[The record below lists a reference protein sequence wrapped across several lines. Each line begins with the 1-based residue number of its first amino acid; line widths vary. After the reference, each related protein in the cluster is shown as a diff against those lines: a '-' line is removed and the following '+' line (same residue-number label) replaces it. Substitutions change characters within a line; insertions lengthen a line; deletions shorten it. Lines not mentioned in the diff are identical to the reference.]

1 MISLMTLLFAVS
13 ANAQPELRQK
23 PVQCGAFAE
32 VYEAYIKPNNL
43 SPMFTG
49 VATIQ
54 TQTGGKM
61 VVPTVFYLNYDDGRW
76 LWIETD
82 QSETCVINLGDGFD
96 ADIDENVLM
105 QLLMPKTT

>member
-1 MISLMTLLFAVS
+1 MKTLMISLMTLLFAVS

-54 TQTGGKM
+54 TQTYSNHLCLY
-61 VVPTVFYLNYDDGRW
+61 VPPFAEFLPWWGVSRT
-76 LWIETD
+76 
-82 QSETCVINLGDGFD
+82 QINLKFFLVWLLFWDG
-96 ADIDENVLM
+96 LRM
-105 QLLMPKTT
+105 LLSWNRRH